1 MIHDTDTIVAAATPT
16 GGAIAVI
23 RLSGAHSIGI
33 CDNIFRSRNGHTLA
47 EAAGYTVHYGDIA
60 ERDGSIV
67 DDVLVSVFRA
77 PRSYTGEDSVEISC
91 HGSAYIV
98 SRIIAA
104 LIGEGARAAE
114 AGEFT
119 VRAFLAGKID
129 LAQAE
134 GIADMIASSDRASHN
149 MALYQMRGGY
159 SAELDR
165 MRSDLLELG
174 SLLELELDF
183 SEEDVEFADRS
194 QLDSLMQNIEDKIAR
209 LIDSFSLGN
218 AIKQGVTAAIVGA
231 PNAGKST
238 LLNLLLK
245 EERAMV
251 SDIAGTTRDSIEEC
265 IVIGGIKFRFID
277 TAGIRS
283 TSDRLEQMGIDRTFD
298 SVRRAAV
305 VLLVCD
311 ASVWSTHPDI
321 RDAADYVRRSIAA
334 LTLRED
340 QRLITLLNKTDTL
353 PDDLTAAICRDAARF
368 SIDLVPISARN
379 GDGIDALIE
388 RLTGIVDPEV
398 ASSGNA
404 VVSNARHYE
413 ALLRAAE
420 ALHAARSGL
429 ADNLS
434 ADLLSEHIRQVL
446 YHLGTITG
454 RITTD
459 DLLNQI
465 FSKFCIGK

>member
-16 GGAIAVI
+16 GGALAVI
-23 RLSGAHSIGI
+23 RLSGVRSIAI
-33 CDNIFRSRNGHTLA
+33 CDNIFRSRSGHTLA

-165 MRSDLLELG
+165 LRNDLLELG
-174 SLLELELDF
+174 SLVELELDF
-183 SEEDVEFADRS
+183 SEEDVEFADRGR
-194 QLDSLMQNIEDKIAR
+194 LDILMQTIEGKITR
-209 LIDSFSLGN
+209 LTDSFSLGN

-265 IVIGGIKFRFID
+265 VVIGGIKFRFID

-311 ASVWSTHPDI
+311 ASMWNAHPDT

-334 LTLRED
+334 LKLRED
-340 QRLITLLNKTDTL
+340 QRLITLLNKTDMQ
-353 PDDLTAAICRDAARF
+353 PDDLTAAICRNAARLG
-368 SIDLVPISARN
+368 IDIIPISARS
-379 GDGIDALIE
+379 GDGIDTLIE
-388 RLTGIVDPEV
+388 RLKGIVDPEV

-420 ALHAARSGL
+420 ALRAARSGL

-459 DLLNQI
+459 DLLTQI

>member
-1 MIHDTDTIVAAATPT
+1 MIHDNDTIVAAATPC

-23 RLSGAHSIGI
+23 RLSGSRAIGI
-33 CDNIFRSRNGHTLA
+33 CDGIFRSRSGRSLA
-47 EAAGYTVHYGDIA
+47 DAAGRTVHYGDIVQ
-60 ERDGSIV
+60 RDGSVV

-77 PRSYTGEDSVEISC
+77 PRSYTGEDSLEISC
-91 HGSAYIV
+91 HGSQYVV

-134 GIADMIASSDRASHN
+134 GIADMIASSDRASHD

-165 MRSDLLELG
+165 LRDDLLHLG

-194 QLDSLMQNIEDKIAR
+194 RLDSLMQTIEDKIAR

-218 AIKQGVTAAIVGA
+218 AIKQGVATAIVGA

-238 LLNLLLK
+238 LLNRLLK

-277 TAGIRS
+277 TAGIRD
-283 TSDRLEQMGIDRTFD
+283 TRDRLERMGIERTFD

-311 ASVWSTHPDI
+311 ASMWSTHPDT
-321 RDAADYVRRSIAA
+321 RDAAEFVRRSVTA
-334 LTLRED
+334 LKLRED
-340 QRLITLLNKTDTL
+340 QRVIVLLNKTDTL
-353 PDDLTAAICRDAARF
+353 SADLTADICREIAA
-368 SIDLVPISARN
+368 SGIDVLPISARN
-379 GDGIDALIE
+379 GDGIDTLIA
-388 RLTGIVDPEV
+388 RLTGTLDTTV
-398 ASSGNA
+398 ASSGSA
-404 VVSNARHYE
+404 IVSNARHYE
-413 ALLRAAE
+413 ALLRASE
-420 ALHAARSGL
+420 ALRAARSGL

-434 ADLLSEHIRQVL
+434 ADLLSEDVRQVL

-459 DLLNQI
+459 EILNRI

>member
-1 MIHDTDTIVAAATPT
+1 MIHDTDTIVAAATPI

-23 RLSGAHSIGI
+23 RLSGARSIAI
-33 CDNIFRSRNGHTLA
+33 CDNVFRSRSGHTLA

-60 ERDGSIV
+60 ERDGGII

-98 SRIIAA
+98 SRIIAV

-165 MRSDLLELG
+165 LRNDLLELG
-174 SLLELELDF
+174 SLVELELDF
-183 SEEDVEFADRS
+183 SEEDVEFADRGR
-194 QLDSLMQNIEDKIAR
+194 LDTLMQTIEDKIAQ

-265 IVIGGIKFRFID
+265 VVIGGIKFRFID

-311 ASVWSTHPDI
+311 ASMWNAHPDT
-321 RDAADYVRRSIAA
+321 RDAADYVRHSIAA
-334 LTLRED
+334 LELRED
-340 QRLITLLNKTDTL
+340 QRLIALLNKTDMQ

-368 SIDLVPISARN
+368 GIDIIPISARS
-379 GDGIDALIE
+379 GDGIEALIE

-420 ALHAARSGL
+420 ALRAARSGL

-459 DLLNQI
+459 DLLTQI

>member
-194 QLDSLMQNIEDKIAR
+194 RLDSLMHNIENKIAR

-321 RDAADYVRRSIAA
+321 RDAANYVRRSIAA

-368 SIDLVPISARN
+368 NIGLVPISARN

-420 ALHAARSGL
+420 ALRAARSGL